1 MSPRPELLQHVATSR
16 PGALLEPMAGDA
28 STRRFWRER
37 SVDGE
42 SRVIMDYGEPFSG
55 ETDDVRLTRL
65 FLDAGLPVAELLAV
79 EAELGCLW
87 FEDLGPLTLEAALA
101 AAEQPERLLSD
112 AVRLAARIAD
122 DGSPRLAQSARND
135 GPALDEA
142 RFEFEMRFFVE
153 HYVEGLCGKK
163 ASVELRQGLQALAR
177 EAART
182 PQRVLCH
189 RDYHSRNLM
198 LRSDG
203 RLAMVDIQD
212 AQWGPDSY
220 DLASLLFDAYIEI
233 DSVTRDRLFSEYVT
247 LTTPQPGFEERFS
260 CVALERTIKALGTFG
275 YQASV
280 KHNERYLEAVPRTL
294 TRIDTLLARVE
305 SAKSLALSWKDAGL
319 SQA

>member
-1 MSPRPELLQHVATSR
+1 
-16 PGALLEPMAGDA
+16 MAGDA
-28 STRRFWRER
+28 STRCFWRER
-37 SVDGE
+37 SADGVT
-42 SRVIMDYGEPFSG
+42 RVIMDYGEPFTG

-65 FLDAGLPVAELLAV
+65 FLDAGLPVARLLAV
-79 EAELGCLW
+79 EADLGCLW
-87 FEDLGPLTLEAALA
+87 FEDLGPLTLEQALQD
-101 AAEQPERLLSD
+101 AEQPERLLSD

-122 DGSPRLAQSARND
+122 EGSPLLAESARNE
-135 GPALDEA
+135 GPALDQA

-153 HYVEGLCGKK
+153 HYVEGLRGKH
-163 ASVELRQGLQALAR
+163 ASGELCQGLQRLAR

-182 PQRVLCH
+182 PRRVLCH

-198 LRSDG
+198 LRADG

-233 DSVTRDRLFSEYVT
+233 DSATRKRLFAEYVK
-247 LTTPQPGFEERFS
+247 LAAPQPGFEERFS

-305 SAKSLALSWKDAGL
+305 SAESLARSWNDAGL
-319 SQA
+319 SRA